1 MRKLLKRGW
10 IILFGMLYFIP
21 FSAAA
26 YDGLQLDKMT
36 RVIDKY
42 SGSKYAECVDI
53 SPVLLKQLSGAR
65 NTDKLVKNISG
76 FKILVLGKKDRD
88 ARIIADAF
96 EREAKNALKN
106 EYSRLMNV
114 SSDGNTVS
122 IYMEDSSR
130 QIIML
135 VDSEDE
141 YSLIAIDGNITGE
154 IIKAIMDGDIKI
166 K

>member
-1 MRKLLKRGW
+1 MKKLLKLGW
-10 IILFGMLYFIP
+10 IVLFGMVYFIP
-21 FSAAA
+21 VQGNA
-26 YDGLQLDKMT
+26 YYELQLDKME

-42 SGSKYAECVDI
+42 SKSKYAECVDI
-53 SPVLLKQLSGAR
+53 SPVLLRQLSGAK

-76 FKILVLGKKDRD
+76 LKILVLGRSDDD
-88 ARIIADAF
+88 ARIIADTF
-96 EREAKNALKN
+96 VREAKNALKN
-106 EYSRLMNV
+106 GYSRLMNAN
-114 SSDGNTVS
+114 SDGKTVS
-122 IYMEDSSR
+122 IYMEDSSK

-141 YSLIAIDGNITGE
+141 YSLISIDGNITGE